1 MFCFFNHP
9 SPTEIYTYF
18 HTLSLHDA
26 LPIWPLR
33 ARPCRRSRLVHH
45 DGQRHDPAAQP
56 DHGRTA
62 PRQGTG
68 GDADEHGRLG
78 DLSGVRFVH
87 ALYFPF
93 VSSPSTAFAGAQ
105 DELRPVAEVET
116 PLAMVQG
123 RGASRLRSMRTGI
136 EGRAS

>member
-1 MFCFFNHP
+1 MLWSIYLVVFFL
-9 SPTEIYTYF
+9 SSRTR
-18 HTLSLHDA
+18 HTRCALVAGVQTCA
-26 LPIWPLR
+26 LPI
-33 ARPCRRSRLVHH
+33 A
-45 DGQRHDPAAQP
+45 
-56 DHGRTA
+56 
-62 PRQGTG
+62 G